1 MVQVTGKQQWEE
13 PQPPQSIPIDDA
25 GTVIFAEEESQRV
38 MPSRSTVLA
47 AGRFDLHHGIMYQ
60 GGYTS
65 VAQQL
70 ARPASWPKHKVS
82 FCRYLICD
90 HPLTLLHLWHA

>member
-1 MVQVTGKQQWEE
+1 MSVTVQVTGRQQWEV

-38 MPSRSTVLA
+38 MPSRSSVLA
-47 AGRFDLHHGIMYQ
+47 AARFDLHHGIMYQ

-65 VAQQL
+65 VAHQL
-70 ARPASWPKHKVS
+70 ARPATWPKHKVQ
-82 FCRYLICD
+82 
-90 HPLTLLHLWHA
+90 LLPRTP